1 MINQKCYSFKIAP
14 YTQPMSKW
22 ILKDLKIPAM
32 DPREAV
38 ILYLMHEEYSSR
50 MKNRWR
56 SLERDFSYPKKEDVH
71 CWIRQII
78 EWTVVKKRGQFQ
90 VQYKKTNIYTVHEI
104 MSKFKY

>member
-1 MINQKCYSFKIAP
+1 
-14 YTQPMSKW
+14 
-22 ILKDLKIPAM
+22 M

-78 EWTVVKKRGQFQ
+78 EWTIVKKRGQFQ
-90 VQYKKTNIYTVHEI
+90 VQYKKTNIFTVYEV